1 MTNRF
6 SARCTVLAVAL
17 VLAAAAAQAAGFG
30 IFEQG
35 TRAMG
40 MGMAYTA
47 QADDP
52 SALFYNAG
60 GLAFMEKREFS
71 FGFTYITATKA
82 DFNGL
87 DPSPGAGVKAEQET
101 LSEFPIHGYWI
112 EPISRDWKFGL
123 GLNTP
128 FGLTTEWK
136 DPANFAGRYLSTKGS
151 LRALDL
157 NPTIGWQATPNLGIG
172 FGVIARFSDVE
183 LHRYIP
189 AQIPGTPIVL
199 DGGRVDLDSGFEP
212 GFGFNVGF
220 LHKYNNS
227 FQWGISYRSKVK
239 IDYSGDARFTQ
250 IPTGIPPLDAALAAV
265 IPFGQKIPVETEIEF
280 PDMASLGV
288 NVALSPNTRLEV
300 DVNWTGWSSF
310 DEVPLDFQGYPL
322 ISGALEEKWDDA
334 MNYRLGFLWKAP
346 SGTEWRFGYI
356 YDETPQPEDHVSPL
370 LPDANRN
377 GFTVGWG
384 REFSSTSLDL
394 ALMYLPFDERTT
406 RTSADNFFG
415 TYNQTAWLF
424 GMTVGF

>member
-1 MTNRF
+1 MANRF
-6 SARCTVLAVAL
+6 STRGAVLAVAL
-17 VLAAAAAQAAGFG
+17 VFTAAAAHAAGFG

-60 GLAFMEKREFS
+60 GLAFMEERDFS
-71 FGFTYITATKA
+71 LGFTYITATTAEYK
-82 DFNGL
+82 GL
-87 DPSPGAGVKAEQET
+87 AGTPLAGAKAEQEK
-101 LSEFPIHGYWI
+101 LSEFPVHGYWI

-123 GLNTP
+123 ALTSP

-136 DPANFAGRYLSTKGS
+136 DPANFPGRYLSTKAA
-151 LRALDL
+151 LRAIDL
-157 NPTIGWQATPNLGIG
+157 NPTIGWQVTPNFGLG
-172 FGVIARFSDVE
+172 FGAIARFSDVE

-199 DGGRVDLDSGFEP
+199 DGGRVDLDSSFEP

-227 FQWGISYRSKVK
+227 FQWGMSYRSKVK

-265 IPFGQKIPVETEIEF
+265 IPFGQKVPVETQIEF

-288 NVALSPNTRLEV
+288 NVALSANTRLEV

-310 DEVPLDFQGYPL
+310 DEVPLDFKGHPL
-322 ISGALEEKWDDA
+322 ISGAIPEEWEDV
-334 MNYRLGFLWKAP
+334 MNYRLGFLWKVP
-346 SGTEWRFGYI
+346 SGSEWRFGYI
-356 YDETPQPEDHVSPL
+356 YDETPQPDKHVSPL

-377 GFTVGWG
+377 GYTVGWG
-384 REFSSTSLDL
+384 RQFSSTNLDL

-406 RTSADNFFG
+406 RTNTDGFNG

-424 GMTVGF
+424 GATIGF